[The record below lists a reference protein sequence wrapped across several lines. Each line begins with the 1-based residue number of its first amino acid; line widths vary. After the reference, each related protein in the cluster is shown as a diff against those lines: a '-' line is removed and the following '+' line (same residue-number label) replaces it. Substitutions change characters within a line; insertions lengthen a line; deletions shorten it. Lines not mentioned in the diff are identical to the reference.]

1 MTTNETPQPADS
13 YRPRKNRKTPKLEV
27 ALADRDAYNPKE
39 AAAML
44 GIAPRTLDTL
54 RQRGDLRSINVGRR
68 VLIPKSAIEEFL
80 DGGVRKYGGRN

>member
-13 YRPRKNRKTPKLEV
+13 NRPREIRKTPKLEV
-27 ALADRDAYNPKE
+27 ALPDRDAYNPKE

-54 RQRGDLRSINVGRR
+54 RQRGDIRSIKVGREGGSCCSGPGNESSCSS
-68 VLIPKSAIEEFL
+68 IL
-80 DGGVRKYGGRN
+80 DYHEQ